1 MAMDNDL
8 LLNIENLDV
17 CYKISDGI
25 VKATQDV
32 SFYLKRG
39 EVLGLVGES
48 GCGKTTLIKAILKLL
63 PSNGYIAGGEI
74 YFKDKQITKMDNEQ
88 LRKMRWNEISMI
100 TQSAMNALDP
110 VYKVGDQIVE
120 AILTHQPVGKKEA
133 YSRAMEL
140 FNLVGLEK
148 GRLNDFPHQFS
159 GGMKQR
165 AIIAMALSLNPEIII
180 ADEPTT
186 ALDVVVQ
193 AQILERIN
201 TLLSNYDGSM
211 IMVTHDISVIAQTC
225 QRVVVMY
232 GGKVMEFGN
241 AAQILKKPN
250 HPYSM
255 GLKNAFPS
263 ITGEKRN
270 LISIP
275 GTPPSLLKPPKGCRF
290 NERCPFALK
299 KCFNE
304 EPLSQSIEE
313 GYVACHRFHEVE
325 RLRAEAE
332 KEETWMNMGQQRRVT
347 V

>member
-1 MAMDNDL
+1 MYNDL

-25 VKATQDV
+25 VKAVKDV
-32 SFYLKRG
+32 SFYLRKG

-63 PSNGYIAGGEI
+63 PSNGYIANGEI
-74 YFKDKQITKMDNEQ
+74 YFKDREITKMDNEQ
-88 LRKMRWNEISMI
+88 LRRIRWNEISMI

-120 AILTHQPVGKKEA
+120 AILTHKAVSKKEA

-165 AIIAMALSLNPEIII
+165 AIIAMALALNPEIII

-201 TLLSNYDGSM
+201 TLLAGYDGSM

-225 QRVVVMY
+225 HRIVVMY
-232 GGKVMEFGN
+232 GGRVMEFGN
-241 AAQILKKPN
+241 AIEVLKEPN

-275 GTPPSLLKPPKGCRF
+275 GTPPNLLKPPKGCRF
-290 NERCPFALK
+290 NERCPFALE
-299 KCFNE
+299 KCFHE
-304 EPLSQSIEE
+304 EPMLQGTKG
-313 GYVACHRFHEVE
+313 GYVACHRFYEAE
-325 RLRAEAE
+325 DLRAEAG
-332 KEETWMNMGQQRRVT
+332 KEETWMKIRKRRVM